1 MEKKKGK
8 FIVLDGLD
16 GSGKGAQIELLKK
29 FLSEKKA
36 SVLFTREPGGSP
48 YGEEIRKIILNPIG
62 KEADPLTQF
71 FLFWAD
77 RHDHIKKVV
86 SPALLKGQNVI
97 SDRFD
102 SSTFAFQIFGG
113 SQTKL
118 LQPFSFF
125 RKLSLEGV
133 EPSLYIVLDLPPE
146 IALERIKKDKE
157 RLKTHFDLQPL
168 SYHSRVRAGFKKF
181 KSMGYRV
188 IFVNAD
194 RPPEDIHKDIKKMV
208 SDELGI

>member
-1 MEKKKGK
+1 MEKKKAK
-8 FIVLDGLD
+8 LIILDGLD

-29 FLSEKKA
+29 FLVDKKV
-36 SVLFTREPGGSP
+36 SILFTREPGGSP
-48 YGEEIRKIILNPIG
+48 YGEEIRKLILNSMG
-62 KEADPLTQF
+62 KSADPLTQF

-77 RHDHIKKVV
+77 RDDHMRKVV
-86 SPALLKGQNVI
+86 SPALLKGINVI

-113 SQTKL
+113 AQTKL

-125 RKLSLEGV
+125 RKLVLGEV
-133 EPSLYIVLDLPPE
+133 EPSLYIVLDLPPDV
-146 IALERIKKDKE
+146 ALERIKKDKE

-168 SYHSRVRAGFKKF
+168 SYHSRVRAGFKRF

-188 IFVNAD
+188 VFVNAD
-194 RPPEDIHKDIKKMV
+194 RPPEDIHKDIKKLV